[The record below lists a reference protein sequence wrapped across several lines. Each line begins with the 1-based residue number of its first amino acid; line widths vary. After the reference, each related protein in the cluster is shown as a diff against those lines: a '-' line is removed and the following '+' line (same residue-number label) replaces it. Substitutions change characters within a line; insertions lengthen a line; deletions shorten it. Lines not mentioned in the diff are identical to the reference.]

1 MAKVNMNTGGI
12 GQIYGRVNAKNKRTG
27 YYYRRGYRNE
37 TILVQADWEL
47 QDASAAQ
54 MAARTRF
61 ANASRLASADMQD
74 PEKKE
79 EWQAVVDASN
89 GKYVTAYGAAFANY
103 YRQGTNPDGN

>member
-27 YYYRRGYRNE
+27 YYYKRGYRDE

-54 MAARTRF
+54 IAARTRF
-61 ANASRLASADMQD
+61 ATASTKAAADMAD
-74 PEKKE
+74 PEKKA
-79 EWQAVVDASN
+79 EWQLVADTSK
-89 GKYVTAYGAAFANY
+89 KYVTAYGAAFANY
-103 YRQGTNPDGN
+103 YREGSPVE